1 MLFREYNPG
10 DPVLIKNLFKGL
22 LNTKTLHN
30 NLMIQYFQIMEV
42 ITAPNSTVCHTHHMI
57 SSLYTPLKSHSCR
70 SVCGLAFKTLMDW
83 VPLHISIKVEPN
95 SVWFCCSLKFYICL
109 TINLHHSS
117 VQCTWWCTGTLDM
130 VWIEQQQQLRKAMT
144 LFFSKKKT
152 EITLYLIK
160 IDKNIRDGASHLIFN
175 F

>member
-1 MLFREYNPG
+1 
-10 DPVLIKNLFKGL
+10 
-22 LNTKTLHN
+22 
-30 NLMIQYFQIMEV
+30 
-42 ITAPNSTVCHTHHMI
+42 
-57 SSLYTPLKSHSCR
+57 
-70 SVCGLAFKTLMDW
+70 
-83 VPLHISIKVEPN
+83 
-95 SVWFCCSLKFYICL
+95 
-109 TINLHHSS
+109 
-117 VQCTWWCTGTLDM
+117 M